1 MSLGKDRYY
10 QAEGGFEEGDEELNM
25 KGINGD
31 YAIRKEQ
38 FS

>member
-1 MSLGKDRYY
+1 MSLGKDKYY
-10 QAEGGFEEGDEELNM
+10 QAEGGYEEELNM